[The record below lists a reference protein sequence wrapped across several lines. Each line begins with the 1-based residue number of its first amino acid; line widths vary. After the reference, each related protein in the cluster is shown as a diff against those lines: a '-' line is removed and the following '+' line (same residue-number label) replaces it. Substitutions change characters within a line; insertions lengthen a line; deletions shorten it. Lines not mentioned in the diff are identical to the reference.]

1 MLFELS
7 LLNAKLP
14 ESNSRC
20 GRHVQRIYTVRH
32 GDTNHIVG
40 SRNRFVRKTISLST
54 HHNSQPGLGLQNG
67 IVYGNGIVRK
77 RHGRRTETQL
87 TERIQRTVHPRPRH
101 KKTVPI
107 ETRTARRFRGSQEL
121 RVNSTASMPRAAAER
136 KMAPILV
143 VSTTPSITTIRRAP
157 RQTSS
162 ILFGTGRRMAQR
174 TPRVKT

>member
-54 HHNSQPGLGLQNG
+54 HHNSQPGLGLQTG
-67 IVYGNGIVRK
+67 LSMEMELSVSAMAAVRK
-77 RHGRRTETQL
+77 PNSPSVSRGPSIHVHGTRKPFPLKPGPHDGSEDRRNYASTAQ
-87 TERIQRTVHPRPRH
+87 HPCQELPPNGRWPQYWWYPPPVDNHNTPGSPADVLHTLRN
-101 KKTVPI
+101 
-107 ETRTARRFRGSQEL
+107 RTAHGTK
-121 RVNSTASMPRAAAER
+121 N
-136 KMAPILV
+136 
-143 VSTTPSITTIRRAP
+143 TTC
-157 RQTSS
+157 QT
-162 ILFGTGRRMAQR
+162 
-174 TPRVKT
+174 

>member
-40 SRNRFVRKTISLST
+40 SAIASCERPSPSVPITIANRGSVFKTGLSMEMELSVSAMAAVRKP
-54 HHNSQPGLGLQNG
+54 NSPSVSRGPS
-67 IVYGNGIVRK
+67 IHV
-77 RHGRRTETQL
+77 HGTR
-87 TERIQRTVHPRPRH
+87 
-101 KKTVPI
+101 KTVPI

-143 VSTTPSITTIRRAP
+143 VSTTRR
-157 RQTSS
+157 
-162 ILFGTGRRMAQR
+162 
-174 TPRVKT
+174 

>member
-54 HHNSQPGLGLQNG
+54 HHNSQPGLGLQNR

-77 RHGRRTETQL
+77 RHGRRAETNSPSVS
-87 TERIQRTVHPRPRH
+87 RGPSIHVHGTR
-101 KKTVPI
+101 KTVPI

-136 KMAPILV
+136 KMAQYWWYP
-143 VSTTPSITTIRRAP
+143 PPRR
-157 RQTSS
+157 
-162 ILFGTGRRMAQR
+162 
-174 TPRVKT
+174 